1 MAHARNGS
9 SRGLLVLWLAESQR
23 LSDGARTTVESD
35 LDDVGDVIS
44 TQCSLLG
51 AISLNEKRQRLCDSN
66 GVRELYKC
74 SLAQAALHD
83 GFGHL
88 SADVSSRSINFSGIL
103 ARKCASSMGSPTS
116 ICVDDNLA
124 GWVDVKVCV
133 VPIQSQGGLSVFQCD
148 FCQGLLHDLLHDEL
162 IHLLHAWGCRVWAFV
177 PGHLLA
183 ASGLQWLRMLC
194 GDNNSMNLLRL
205 NRAILPLQIL
215 DGDLSLAIWSQPP
228 KQPTLAHVCQLLAQA
243 RGHGMCQ
250 WHTVLRLIASIAE
263 HDSLVAS
270 TYVEVILAHVHS
282 PCNVRA
288 LLVYAHHDLTSLVAQ
303 ALAVNAGEIIHVRI
317 KAYLRHDSTDDLL
330 VIDLSLCGDL
340 PSDNHHVVLG
350 RCLASDFAFG
360 IVCQAGI
367 QDSIGNLIAELIRV
381 ALVHRL
387 RGEQEHAL
395 IPGLFLRRFCHWLHS
410 FLSSRSQETN
420 Q

>member
-51 AISLNEKRQRLCDSN
+51 AISLNEKRQRLCDSD
-66 GVRELYKC
+66 GVRELYQC

-116 ICVDDNLA
+116 ICVDDNLTPCKPSIA
-124 GWVDVKVCV
+124 LWTTDDELPGWVDVKVCV
-133 VPIQSQGGLSVFQCD
+133 VPIQSQGGLSAFQCD

-162 IHLLHAWGCRVWAFV
+162 IHLLHAWGCRVRAPV

-205 NRAILPLQIL
+205 NRAVLPLQIL

-228 KQPTLAHVCQLLAQA
+228 KQPTLAHICQLLAQA
-243 RGHGMCQ
+243 CGHGMCQ
-250 WHTVLRLIASIAE
+250 WHAILRLIASIAK
-263 HDSLVAS
+263 HNSLVTSA
-270 TYVEVILAHVHS
+270 YVEVILAHVHS

-288 LLVYAHHDLTSLVAQ
+288 LLVDAHHHLTRLVAQ
-303 ALAVNAGEIIHVRI
+303 ALAINTGEIIHIGI
-317 KAYLRHDSTDDLL
+317 KAYLRHDSADHLL
-330 VIDLSLCGDL
+330 VVDLSLCGDL
-340 PSDNHHVVLG
+340 PSDNHHVILG
-350 RCLASDFAFG
+350 RSLASHFAFG
-360 IVCQAGI
+360 IVCQTGI

-381 ALVHRL
+381 ALVH
-387 RGEQEHAL
+387 
-395 IPGLFLRRFCHWLHS
+395 
-410 FLSSRSQETN
+410 
-420 Q
+420 

>member
-51 AISLNEKRQRLCDSN
+51 AISLNEKRQRLCDSD
-66 GVRELYKC
+66 GVRELYQC

-103 ARKCASSMGSPTS
+103 ARKCASSMGSPTT
-116 ICVDDNLA
+116 ICVDDNLTACKPSIALWTTDDELA
-124 GWVDVKVCV
+124 GWVDVQVRV
-133 VPIQSQGGLSVFQCD
+133 VPIQTQGRLSVFQND
-148 FCQGLLHDLLHDEL
+148 LCQGLLHDLLHDQL
-162 IHLLHAWGCRVWAFV
+162 VHLLHAWRCRVRAPV
-177 PGHLLA
+177 PSHLLA
-183 ASGLQWLRMLC
+183 TSGLQWLCMLR

-205 NRAILPLQIL
+205 NRAVLPLQIL

-228 KQPTLAHVCQLLAQA
+228 KQPTLAHVGQLLAQA

-250 WHTVLRLIASIAE
+250 WHTILRLIASIPE

-303 ALAVNAGEIIHVRI
+303 ALAINTGEIIHVGV
-317 KAYLRHDSTDDLL
+317 KAYLRDDSTDHLL
-330 VIDLSLCGDL
+330 IVDLSLCGDL
-340 PSDNHHVVLG
+340 PSDNPHVILG
-350 RCLASDFAFG
+350 RSLASHFAFG
-360 IVCQAGI
+360 IVCQTGI
-367 QDSIGNLIAELIRV
+367 QDSIRDLIAELIRV
-381 ALVHRL
+381 ALVH
-387 RGEQEHAL
+387 
-395 IPGLFLRRFCHWLHS
+395 
-410 FLSSRSQETN
+410 
-420 Q
+420 